1 MHEKLRT
8 SRLRQARKNRNPDQN
23 MMSETNNL
31 DWKTYESITKY
42 IYETLGKQHGV
53 TVKGYGSN
61 CTVKG
66 KSGASYQIDVLTSHS
81 DGLHSY
87 QTAIECKYWK
97 EKVNKD
103 IVLKLSGTLEDAGI
117 NKGVI
122 VSKNGFSPDCIA
134 VARYHNIGLVQL
146 REAVDTDFNDNPRE
160 LEVGQFEIRMMI
172 IARQPEIL
180 SVATDGGYLL
190 DAQDYFD
197 FLDYS
202 IISENGDRVPLMK
215 YVDAFRIEISRINKE
230 LELITKRYDFP
241 NRTLYNKRTQSSL
254 KIESLTFTGQLR
266 ESGES
271 KNFKFTL
278 VDQVWLIMKSI
289 FEARTF
295 SFTASGVI
303 GEHK

>member
-1 MHEKLRT
+1 MPN
-8 SRLRQARKNRNPDQN
+8 A
-23 MMSETNNL
+23 NNL

-53 TVKGYGSN
+53 TVKGYGSS

-117 NKGVI
+117 SKGVI
-122 VSKNGFSPDCIA
+122 VSKNGFSPDCIT
-134 VARYHNIGLVQL
+134 VAKYHNIGLVQL
-146 REAVDTDFNDNPRE
+146 REAVDNDFADNPRE
-160 LEVGQFEIRMMI
+160 LEIGQFQIRMKI
-172 IARQPEIL
+172 LARRPEIL
-180 SVATDGGYLL
+180 SVVTDGGYLL
-190 DAQDYFD
+190 DARDYFD
-197 FLDYS
+197 FLDYD
-202 IISENGDRVPLMK
+202 IISENNDRVPLIK
-215 YVDAFRIEISRINKE
+215 YVDAFRIEISRISKE
-230 LELITKRYDFP
+230 LELITKRYDYP
-241 NRTLYNKRTQSSL
+241 NHTLYNRRTQSSI
-254 KIESLTFTGQLR
+254 KIEYLTFTGQLR
-266 ESGES
+266 RSDES

-289 FEARTF
+289 FEDRTF
-295 SFTASGVI
+295 SFSENGVI
-303 GEHK
+303 LEH